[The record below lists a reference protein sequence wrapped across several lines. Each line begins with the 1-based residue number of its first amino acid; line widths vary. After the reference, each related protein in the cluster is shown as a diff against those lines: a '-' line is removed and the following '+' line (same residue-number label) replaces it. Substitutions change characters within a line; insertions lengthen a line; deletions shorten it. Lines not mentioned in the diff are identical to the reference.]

1 MPGGDTHSPD
11 TQAFEIQKAASMR
24 EFASYN
30 SIQNQCDSLQ
40 PSHNIYT
47 KMPARQNMLDL
58 GGTGKLPGSNQ
69 AQVIAA
75 ANAKT

>member
-40 PSHNIYT
+40 PSHNIYA
-47 KMPARQNMLDL
+47 KMPAR
-58 GGTGKLPGSNQ
+58 
-69 AQVIAA
+69 
-75 ANAKT
+75 